1 MNTVAYVITAALMHS
16 LWQDAI
22 VAFAL
27 WVVLHVLRRR
37 SPNLRYLVSCAALA
51 AMVLWPVV
59 SSLSLRASSSSDPT
73 SSLASSIATPTAIP
87 EIVRSGWNSVVQT
100 QATSVVPFQQ
110 SVLLIWVT
118 GVMLFSLRA
127 VGSSVHALRATRRG
141 APAETG
147 LTAIVTTIATRVGVT
162 RRVRVLTSTLSQG
175 PATIGALRPVIL
187 IPPAALAGLT
197 PQQLEAII
205 AHELAHIRRH
215 DYLVNLIQVLV
226 ETLLFYH
233 PAIWWTSNRIRVE
246 RELCCDDVAVRF
258 CGDRLEYA
266 QALITLA
273 RLPLASPRLAPGA
286 RSGPL
291 VHRIQRLIE
300 GDARGFAPSLW
311 PPAFAVAL
319 VISCAAVNVGWAQTA
334 DAQRFEVASVK
345 QNRSGD
351 LGLGFDLPATRRFTA
366 TNVPLRDLIR
376 FAFDVDDTRLVGGPD
391 WIKSDRFDIVATSDQ
406 DIPTWTPAGPPSM
419 LLSMLRSL
427 LKERFQLATRT
438 ETRELPVYALVMART
453 DRALGPRASVS
464 TVDCAA
470 MLSGRSGPQPP
481 PASPSDPPQ
490 CGMRI
495 GPGQMLLGGV
505 PMSQFATALAP
516 FARRLV
522 VNRTELAGNFN
533 LQLSWTPQ
541 AMRLGG
547 PPPDGAVPPLPPPV
561 PPPDQ
566 NGASLF
572 VSIQEQLGLK
582 LEPSRAPVDVVV
594 IDRVGRP
601 TPD

>member
-1 MNTVAYVITAALMHS
+1 MITAALMRS

-27 WVVLHVLRRR
+27 WIVLRASRRR
-37 SPNLRYLVSCAALA
+37 SPNFRYLVGGIALA
-51 AMVLWPVV
+51 AMVLWPVLGSVSVRVPV
-59 SSLSLRASSSSDPT
+59 SSQTT
-73 SSLASSIATPTAIP
+73 SALASPNSAPAVVP
-87 EIVRSGWNSVVQT
+87 EIVRSGWTLVVRA
-100 QATSVVPFQQ
+100 QATSAVPFQQ
-110 SVLLIWVT
+110 WVLPFWIA

-127 VGSSVHALRATRRG
+127 IGSSAHARRVAKRG
-141 APAETG
+141 APADSG

-162 RRVRVLTSTLSQG
+162 RRVRVLTSALSQG
-175 PATIGALRPVIL
+175 PATIGALRPLIL
-187 IPPAALAGLT
+187 IPPAALTGLT

-215 DYLVNLIQVLV
+215 DYLLNLIQVLV

-233 PAIWWTSNRIRVE
+233 PAIWWASNRIRIE
-246 RELCCDDVAVRF
+246 RELCCDDVAVRC

-266 QALITLA
+266 QALTTLA

-286 RSGPL
+286 SSGPL
-291 VHRIQRLIE
+291 VQRIHRLLGE
-300 GDARGFAPSLW
+300 DARGFAPSLW
-311 PPAFAVAL
+311 PPAVAVVFVLA
-319 VISCAAVNVGWAQTA
+319 CAAFNMGWAQTA
-334 DAQRFEVASVK
+334 GVQRFEVASVK

-351 LGLGFDLPATRRFTA
+351 LGLGFDLPGTRRFTA

-453 DRALGPRASVS
+453 DRTLGPRASVS

-505 PMSQFATALAP
+505 PMSQFATVLAQ

-547 PPPDGAVPPLPPPV
+547 PPPPDGAAPAPVPPPLPPPD
-561 PPPDQ
+561 P

-594 IDRVGRP
+594 IDHVERP